1 MEIPEKSVDNQI
13 QENNRGQRTLHPW
26 PTAKV
31 IWPHLGPQDKDGEF
45 QVSFTVIMKMQAVE
59 VPSWSK
65 GDRKW
70 LSNPSSALAVW
81 LWKIHSPFLN
91 LFSNLKTEA
100 IASV

>member
-1 MEIPEKSVDNQI
+1 
-13 QENNRGQRTLHPW
+13 
-26 PTAKV
+26 
-31 IWPHLGPQDKDGEF
+31 
-45 QVSFTVIMKMQAVE
+45 MKMQAVE

-91 LFSNLKTEA
+91 LFSNLKIEA